1 MKKVIVLILLAI
13 GFSES
18 MVAQKGMQSIGVN
31 IPMHYRK
38 NNFSTGIGINYQY
51 NFSNYFRGEFV
62 GSYSPIHASTAYV
75 KEMGADPSKWY
86 LNCRSCFVDFQAFI
100 NAHFFLFTPRIV
112 RPYIIFGGG
121 IQSYYSDQYET
132 HPNHSELDN
141 DETFQKGVPA
151 LNLGLGIDAR
161 LSYKWTLQA
170 SVLVLK
176 PFTKGAFSD
185 TVNRFEFGAMAR
197 VGINY
202 NF

>member
-1 MKKVIVLILLAI
+1 MKKGIILLLFTI
-13 GFSES
+13 GFADI
-18 MVAQKGMQSIGVN
+18 MFAQEGMQSIGVN
-31 IPMHYRK
+31 IPMYYRK
-38 NNFSTGIGINYQY
+38 NNFSTGIGVNYQY

-62 GSYSPIHASTAYV
+62 GSYSPIYASTYYIN
-75 KEMGADPSKWY
+75 E
-86 LNCRSCFVDFQAFI
+86 LNNGDDLICRSCFVVFQAFI
-100 NAHFFLFTPRIV
+100 NAHFFLLTPRVI

-121 IQSYYSDQYET
+121 IQGYYSDRCEADHDSDRIFVDKYFT
-132 HPNHSELDN
+132 DR
-141 DETFQKGVPA
+141 VPA

-176 PFTKGAFSD
+176 PFTKGLISD
-185 TVNRFEFGAMAR
+185 AVNRFEFGAMAR

>member
-1 MKKVIVLILLAI
+1 MKKVIILLLFAI
-13 GFSES
+13 GFGDI
-18 MVAQKGMQSIGVN
+18 MFAQKGMQSIGVN

-62 GSYSPIHASTAYV
+62 GSYSPIHASTTYV

-100 NAHFFLFTPRIV
+100 NAHFFLFAPRVV

-121 IQSYYSDQYET
+121 FQSYYLDQYET
-132 HPNHSELDN
+132 HPTYSELDKDKN
-141 DETFQKGVPA
+141 FSEGVQA
-151 LNLGLGIDAR
+151 MNLGLGIDAR

-176 PFTKGAFSD
+176 PFTKGWFSD